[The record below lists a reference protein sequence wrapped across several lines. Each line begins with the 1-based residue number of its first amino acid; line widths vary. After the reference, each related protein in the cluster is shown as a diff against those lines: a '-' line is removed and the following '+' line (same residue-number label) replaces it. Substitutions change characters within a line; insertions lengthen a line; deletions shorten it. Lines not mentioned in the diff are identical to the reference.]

1 MCAKHINK
9 SHSTFHLFK
18 IFVTI
23 NKGQVWQLAGHL
35 KYEEEEPGDLW
46 SKLASKTNQ
55 VIVWNKKLPKML
67 LSFSVGPVLL
77 SMHPTLRVLCFP
89 SEILLEKTKFS
100 LVAGY
105 QLEAA
110 SALEIVTFVGLFFL
124 L

>member
-1 MCAKHINK
+1 
-9 SHSTFHLFK
+9 
-18 IFVTI
+18 
-23 NKGQVWQLAGHL
+23 
-35 KYEEEEPGDLW
+35 
-46 SKLASKTNQ
+46 
-55 VIVWNKKLPKML
+55 ML